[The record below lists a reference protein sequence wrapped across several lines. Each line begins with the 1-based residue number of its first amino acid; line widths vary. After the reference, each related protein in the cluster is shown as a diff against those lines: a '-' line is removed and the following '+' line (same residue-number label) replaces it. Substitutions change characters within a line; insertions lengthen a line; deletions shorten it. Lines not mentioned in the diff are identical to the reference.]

1 MNITRNF
8 VIAMCLSGA
17 LAGLAGA
24 NQVLGTN
31 HDLALA
37 FSSGYGFDSIAL
49 ALLGKSH
56 PLGVVLA
63 ALLFGILRSG
73 ATRMQYIARIP
84 IDIISIIQ
92 GMVIIFIAAPEIIRS
107 MYHAH
112 RRPPRAARCSPAA
125 GASSGGTMAEQ
136 TIQPVAPTID
146 RQRVG
151 TGVALLV
158 AGLLMFVLFVLGSQP
173 GQKATFGMNI
183 SDTTIPIPDL
193 VLPVQP
199 TLYIL
204 ILITVFLGGW
214 QLARGGIRSTGW
226 LIGVLAFCFVAAF
239 LIWATKDKSFNLVGM
254 LSNTLGRATPIA
266 LAALCGVISERAA
279 VVNIAIEGI
288 MLIAALTAVVSAT
301 VAHSLVVGLIVAI
314 ITGGLVAALHA
325 VLVIRFNVDQI
336 VSGVAINIFG
346 SGITSFISSRY
357 LEAHIDQL
365 NNSGTMKI
373 ISIPLLSKIP
383 VLGPIFFENSPFVY
397 MTVIVVVLLHILLFY
412 TPWGLRTRA
421 VGEHPKAADTLGINV
436 FLMRYV
442 DVILGG
448 MIAGIGG
455 AYFTIGS
462 VGRFDQDM
470 TAGKGF
476 IGLAAM
482 IFGKWT
488 PVGSFLSSLL
498 FGFADSLQV
507 KMQILRV
514 PIPSE
519 FLAMAPYIVTMIVL
533 TGIVGRAIPPAADGT
548 PYEKQ

>member
-1 MNITRNF
+1 
-8 VIAMCLSGA
+8 
-17 LAGLAGA
+17 
-24 NQVLGTN
+24 
-31 HDLALA
+31 
-37 FSSGYGFDSIAL
+37 
-49 ALLGKSH
+49 
-56 PLGVVLA
+56 
-63 ALLFGILRSG
+63 
-73 ATRMQYIARIP
+73 
-84 IDIISIIQ
+84 
-92 GMVIIFIAAPEIIRS
+92 
-107 MYHAH
+107 
-112 RRPPRAARCSPAA
+112 
-125 GASSGGTMAEQ
+125 MAEQ
-136 TIQPVAPTID
+136 TFQPIAPTIN

-151 TGVALLV
+151 TGI
-158 AGLLMFVLFVLGSQP
+158 GLLITGLIMFLLFAAGAHP
-173 GQKATFGMNI
+173 GQSATFGMNVG
-183 SDTTIPIPDL
+183 SNAIPIPDL

-199 TLYIL
+199 ALYIL
-204 ILITVFLGGW
+204 ILITVFLGAW
-214 QLARGGIRSTGW
+214 QLARGGLRSTGW
-226 LIGVLAFCFVAAF
+226 IVVVIAFCFVASF
-239 LIWATKDKSFNLVGM
+239 LIWATTEKSFNLVGM

-288 MLIAALTAVVSAT
+288 MLMSAMTAVMTAT
-301 VAHSLVVGLIVAI
+301 LTHSLLVGLIVAI
-314 ITGGLVAALHA
+314 LTGGLVAALHA
-325 VLVIRFNVDQI
+325 LLVIRFKVDQI

-357 LEAHIDQL
+357 LESNIDVL
-365 NNSGTMKI
+365 NNSGTMKV
-373 ISIPLLSKIP
+373 ISIPLLARIP
-383 VLGPIFFENSPFVY
+383 IIGPILFENSPFVY
-397 MTVIVVVLLHILLFY
+397 ITILLVILLHILLFY

-436 FLMRYV
+436 FLTRYV
-442 DVILGG
+442 NVIIGG

-482 IFGKWT
+482 IFGKWN
-488 PVGSFLSSLL
+488 PIGAFLSSLL

-514 PIPSE
+514 SIPSE

-533 TGIVGRAIPPAADGT
+533 TGVVGRAVPPAADGS